1 VGFVPGMQGWS
12 NIQKSINII
21 HCIYRQK
28 KKNHMLMSI
37 DSGITFDKM
46 QHVFMKIKKKK
57 TQKTCNRRNFLSL
70 IKIIYKNPVTNITLN
85 GKRLDILP
93 LRLGRR

>member
-1 VGFVPGMQGWS
+1 
-12 NIQKSINII
+12 
-21 HCIYRQK
+21 
-28 KKNHMLMSI
+28 MSI
-37 DSGITFDKM
+37 DAKLLTKSAILSNLGM
-46 QHVFMKIKKKK
+46 EG
-57 TQKTCNRRNFLSL
+57 NFLSL